1 MGDRM
6 SGLNLMGFAVCVSGI
21 SLHVG
26 LKTYYSK
33 SKIHSL
39 RQLPVK
45 NSQDLEVPLLCHN
58 EDEGEETA
66 ADDDKEQEILL

>member
-33 SKIHSL
+33 SKFI
-39 RQLPVK
+39 
-45 NSQDLEVPLLCHN
+45 PLLYVVGGKMKANCCQSIP
-58 EDEGEETA
+58 GVVG
-66 ADDDKEQEILL
+66 ILGML